1 MTRNANIREEF
12 MVYYRP
18 VQDRLARY
26 ARAITHD
33 REEARDLVAETT
45 LQAYEG
51 FETLRDRTSFLSWV
65 FTIATRL
72 SRKKGIRAKYHTP
85 WIEEKADTLRSSLT
99 SPDASAEVRL
109 LYEALERL
117 PAEQREAVTLFEIAD
132 LPLKEIARIQGVSLS
147 GAKARVTR
155 GRARLGRI
163 LGVPESNRDTDLSDR
178 SENEPGQILFINAA

>member
-1 MTRNANIREEF
+1 